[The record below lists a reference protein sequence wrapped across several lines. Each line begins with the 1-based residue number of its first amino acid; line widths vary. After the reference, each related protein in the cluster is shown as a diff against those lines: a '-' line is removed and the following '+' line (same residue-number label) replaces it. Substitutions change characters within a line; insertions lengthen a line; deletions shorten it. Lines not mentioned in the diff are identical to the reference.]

1 MTETLH
7 KNHDRYFIPGL
18 SRGLK
23 VLEIIAEAKKP
34 LTIAEIG
41 KKLGVSRSSAFR
53 ITYTLEHLGF
63 LVTDQSDK
71 LYSIGP
77 RVMGLGFSY
86 LNDQG
91 IINIAK
97 PHLEKLRDETGVS
110 SHLAIRDGAEV
121 LYLDNIAPN
130 TSFVSNI
137 STGER
142 RPIYASVLGWMMLGG
157 LGDAEIKS
165 IFDGTQFESLTDHT
179 PKNVSELIKSVR
191 KVSVDGYAVSRGF
204 VQKGGSTITA
214 PLKDESGEVIA
225 VIDIS
230 GPDSAFDFDRLDSF
244 YIPAVVDTA
253 KEISKSL
260 GYKS

>member
-53 ITYTLEHLGF
+53 ITYTLEYLGF
-63 LVTDQSDK
+63 LLTDQSGK
-71 LYSIGP
+71 LYSLGP

-91 IINIAK
+91 IINIAR
-97 PHLEKLRDETGVS
+97 PHLEKLRDLTKVS

-142 RPIYASVLGWMMLGG
+142 RPVYASVLGWMLLAG
-157 LGDAEIKS
+157 LGDSEIID
-165 IFDGTQFESLTDHT
+165 IFGDDEFTILTEHT
-179 PKNVSELIKSVR
+179 PKTIDELIANVR
-191 KVSVDGYAVSRGF
+191 KVSVAGYAVSRGF

-214 PLKDESGEVIA
+214 PIKDESGKIIA

-230 GPDSAFDFDRLDSF
+230 GPDSAYDFEKMDSF
-244 YIPAVVDTA
+244 YVPAVVETA
-253 KEISKSL
+253 SEISRSL